1 MTIRTQLQTGKDKT
15 LNGLIAIG
23 YFKKIL
29 FNLYWVAYIW
39 LNIGLSIFAWDQRA
53 RQPRDLVRTFL
64 IYTELFKMMISA
76 YIFTFL
82 SGVVIIFQLCLAA
95 GMPWGEASMGGKF
108 PGKYPPKM
116 KLVAIINILVLS
128 FFTAIVLSRA
138 DIVLPQMRSF
148 SEKAIWGVAF
158 FSLTG
163 TIMNTIT
170 PSRIERIWAPVAL
183 IQLITS
189 ILVALSWVFLII
201 NRKISNKSIHH
212 RIISSVLITQTL
224 LIFIFTFFYKLNYV
238 KH

>member
-1 MTIRTQLQTGKDKT
+1 
-15 LNGLIAIG
+15 
-23 YFKKIL
+23 
-29 FNLYWVAYIW
+29 
-39 LNIGLSIFAWDQRA
+39 
-53 RQPRDLVRTFL
+53 
-64 IYTELFKMMISA
+64 MMISA

-189 ILVALSWVFLII
+189 ILVALS
-201 NRKISNKSIHH
+201 
-212 RIISSVLITQTL
+212 
-224 LIFIFTFFYKLNYV
+224 
-238 KH
+238 

>member
-1 MTIRTQLQTGKDKT
+1 
-15 LNGLIAIG
+15 
-23 YFKKIL
+23 
-29 FNLYWVAYIW
+29 
-39 LNIGLSIFAWDQRA
+39 
-53 RQPRDLVRTFL
+53 
-64 IYTELFKMMISA
+64 MISA

-189 ILVALSWVFLII
+189 ILVALS
-201 NRKISNKSIHH
+201 
-212 RIISSVLITQTL
+212 
-224 LIFIFTFFYKLNYV
+224 
-238 KH
+238 

>member
-1 MTIRTQLQTGKDKT
+1 
-15 LNGLIAIG
+15 
-23 YFKKIL
+23 
-29 FNLYWVAYIW
+29 
-39 LNIGLSIFAWDQRA
+39 
-53 RQPRDLVRTFL
+53 
-64 IYTELFKMMISA
+64 MISA

-82 SGVVIIFQLCLAA
+82 SGIVIIFQLCLAA

-189 ILVALSWVFLII
+189 ILVALS
-201 NRKISNKSIHH
+201 
-212 RIISSVLITQTL
+212 
-224 LIFIFTFFYKLNYV
+224 
-238 KH
+238 